1 MCVITDRSCVAVFD
15 DSLKQRF
22 DLPCVDCAV
31 HCVIFPII
39 SQDDRV
45 LMWAFLDWS
54 CERST
59 AEPVS
64 PVYPVLNTTA

>member
-15 DSLKQRF
+15 YILKQRF
-22 DLPCVDCAV
+22 DLPFVDCAV
-31 HCVIFPII
+31 HCVIFPI
-39 SQDDRV
+39 SQDERV
-45 LMWAFLDWS
+45 LIWAFLDWS
-54 CERST
+54 CEWST